1 MRYYLISVKMTIM
14 EKTRNNK
21 CWRGCGEKGTLAH
34 RWWEFKLIRP
44 LWRTEWRFLRKLRL
58 QLPYYPASPL
68 LGIYTKK
75 HENTDLKRN
84 LCSLHHYL
92 QLPRNGNM
100 EATQVLINVA
110 YIRVLAQSCPTLS
123 DPVDCNISGPSVC
136 GIFQARVLESVAMF
150 PSKSFPTQGSNPHLL
165 HLLHWQVDSLSL
177 SHLESLCV
185 CVVLLNHKIWN
196 EILSF
201 PITWID
207 LEGIMLS
214 EINQMEKN
222 ITHI

>member
-1 MRYYLISVKMTIM
+1 MRTLIWKEIYVHCIIIYNCQEMETWKQRKYSSMDELIKM
-14 EKTRNNK
+14 
-21 CWRGCGEKGTLAH
+21 WH
-34 RWWEFKLIRP
+34 
-44 LWRTEWRFLRKLRL
+44 
-58 QLPYYPASPL
+58 
-68 LGIYTKK
+68 IYVCM
-75 HENTDLKRN
+75 L
-84 LCSLHHYL
+84 
-92 QLPRNGNM
+92 
-100 EATQVLINVA
+100 
-110 YIRVLAQSCPTLS
+110 RVLTQSCPTLS
-123 DPVDCNISGPSVC
+123 DPVDCSISGSSVC
-136 GIFQARVLESVAMF
+136 GIFQARVLEWVAMF

-185 CVVLLNHKIWN
+185 CVVLLSHKIWN